1 MPFLTYII
9 YNMFKVH
16 VVWSLKREEEKGIV
30 EEKGKYPYFASLF
43 KIGQKK
49 SPKVTKN
56 REEFQKM

>member
-1 MPFLTYII
+1 
-9 YNMFKVH
+9 MFKVH